1 MLGLTGLLLGVAIL
15 FGSAD
20 EHVLQLPYRSQ
31 LDGSPYAGA
40 NCGPTS
46 LSMMLAY
53 YGIEASPWELRVKS
67 MKAQHS
73 WVDDEGGY
81 SDRYGVFVYNLATVG
96 EGYGLRSEGLWRHE
110 ARHIDVPREWQ
121 ARDLRQQIRLNR
133 PVIVQVLYRALP
145 SASGSAYVEDHFIV
159 VHGLIGDDF
168 VYSDPLDG
176 PEQVAS
182 ERALLRAMELASSSR
197 SGFTLVR

>member
-1 MLGLTGLLLGVAIL
+1 MARFRDARAAFVAKPRHSRYDHRNRPTTSTKTHARTAIARAQHAGTVARAMLGLTGLLLGVAIL

-67 MKAQHS
+67 MKAQH
-73 WVDDEGGY
+73 
-81 SDRYGVFVYNLATVG
+81 
-96 EGYGLRSEGLWRHE
+96 
-110 ARHIDVPREWQ
+110 
-121 ARDLRQQIRLNR
+121 
-133 PVIVQVLYRALP
+133 
-145 SASGSAYVEDHFIV
+145 
-159 VHGLIGDDF
+159 
-168 VYSDPLDG
+168 
-176 PEQVAS
+176 
-182 ERALLRAMELASSSR
+182 
-197 SGFTLVR
+197 